1 MSFGVKERVAVVTGG
16 SSGIGFETVKLLLQ
30 QGAKVA
36 WCGRNEARLEASLE
50 ALKIEFSEELAE
62 SHMLIVQADVL
73 DKASVTN
80 LIERV
85 VDKFGSID
93 MLINNAGQGKV
104 ADFESTEDEEWIS
117 EVTLKY
123 FGVLNPIKAALPYLE
138 KSDIAAI
145 ANVNSLL
152 ALKPERHMIAT
163 SAARAGLLNLSK
175 TLSQEFADKGIN
187 GIRVNSILIGMVE
200 SGQWRRRYENRSDR
214 EKSWEEWI
222 KNIAKE
228 RGIPLGRLGKAHEAA
243 QALVFLASPLSSYTT
258 GSVVDVSGGF
268 SREI

>member
-1 MSFGVKERVAVVTGG
+1 MSFGVKNRVAIVTGG

-36 WCGRNEARLEASLE
+36 WCGRDMSRLESSYAQ
-50 ALKIEFSEELAE
+50 LAKDFE
-62 SHMLIVQADVL
+62 TQNMLIVQADVL
-73 DKASVTN
+73 NKDSIANFIASVASH
-80 LIERV
+80 
-85 VDKFGSID
+85 FGSID

-104 ADFESTEDEEWIS
+104 AFFEDTADEDWLS

-123 FGVLNPIKAALPYLE
+123 FGVLNPIKAALPFLK
-138 KSDIAAI
+138 KSDMAAI
-145 ANVNSLL
+145 VNVNSLL

-175 TLSQEFADKGIN
+175 SLSQEFAED

-214 EKSWEEWI
+214 EKSWDEWI
-222 KNIAKE
+222 KGIATE

>member
-1 MSFGVKERVAVVTGG
+1 MSFGVYDRVAVVTGG
-16 SSGIGFETVKLLLQ
+16 SSGIGFETVKQLLTH
-30 QGAKVA
+30 GAKVA
-36 WCGRNEARLEASLE
+36 WCGRNRERLQASYD
-50 ALKIEFSEELAE
+50 ALVDSYSIDN
-62 SHMLIVQADVL
+62 MLIVQADVL
-73 DKASVTN
+73 DKVSVEN
-80 LIERV
+80 LMAQV
-85 VDKFGSID
+85 VKKFGAID

-104 ADFESTEDEEWIS
+104 ADFANTLDEEWLG

-123 FGVLNPIKAALPYLE
+123 FGVLNPIKAALPYL
-138 KSDIAAI
+138 KQSDVAAI
-145 ANVNSLL
+145 VNVNSLL

-175 TLSQEFADKGIN
+175 SLAQEFAGD

-200 SGQWRRRYENRSDR
+200 SGQWHRRYENRSDR
-214 EKSWEEWI
+214 DKTWEEWI
-222 KNIAKE
+222 KAIAVD

-258 GSVVDVSGGF
+258 GSVIDVSGGF

>member
-1 MSFGVKERVAVVTGG
+1 MSFGVTDKIAVVTGG
-16 SSGIGFETVKLLLQ
+16 SSGIGLETVKLLLQ

-36 WCGRNEARLEASLE
+36 WCGRSQERLQESFNQLRAD
-50 ALKIEFSEELAE
+50 FSEDKMMMM
-62 SHMLIVQADVL
+62 SADVL
-73 DKASVTN
+73 DKKSVT
-80 LIERV
+80 LFIESVAER
-85 VDKFGSID
+85 FGGID

-104 ADFESTEDEEWIS
+104 ADFDSTEDEEWLG

-123 FGVLNPIKAALPYLE
+123 FGVLNPIKAARSYLQQ
-138 KSDIAAI
+138 SDIAAI
-145 ANVNSLL
+145 VNVNSLL

-175 TLSQEFADKGIN
+175 TLSQEFADE

-200 SGQWRRRYENRSDR
+200 SGQWRRRYENRSD
-214 EKSWEEWI
+214 KNKTWDEWI
-222 KNIAKE
+222 RDIAKE

>member
-1 MSFGVKERVAVVTGG
+1 MSFGVENKIAVITGG
-16 SSGIGFETVKLLLQ
+16 SSGIGLETVKLLLK

-36 WCGRNEARLEASLE
+36 WCGRDRERLQASYDQ
-50 ALKIEFSEELAE
+50 LATLFVTE
-62 SHMLIVQADVL
+62 NLFIMPADVL
-73 DKASVTN
+73 NKVSITTFIDRAAAH
-80 LIERV
+80 
-85 VDKFGSID
+85 FGGID

-104 ADFESTEDEEWIS
+104 ADFAMTEDEDWLS

-123 FGVLNPIKAALPYLE
+123 FGVLNPIKAARPYLQQ
-138 KSDIAAI
+138 SAI
-145 ANVNSLL
+145 ASIVNVNSLL

-175 TLSQEFADKGIN
+175 TLSQEFAAE

-200 SGQWRRRYENRSDR
+200 SGQWRRRYENRSNR

-222 KNIAKE
+222 GDIAKE

-243 QALVFLASPLSSYTT
+243 QALAFLASPLSSYTT

-268 SREI
+268 SKEI

>member
-1 MSFGVKERVAVVTGG
+1 MSFGITDKVAIVTGG
-16 SSGIGFETVKLLLQ
+16 SSGIGLETVKLLLQ

-36 WCGRNEARLEASLE
+36 WCGRSQERLQESFNQLRVD
-50 ALKIEFSEELAE
+50 FSEEN
-62 SHMLIVQADVL
+62 MLIMSADVL
-73 DKASVTN
+73 DKRSVT
-80 LIERV
+80 LFIESV
-85 VDKFGSID
+85 VKRFGGID

-104 ADFESTEDEEWIS
+104 ADFDSTEDDEWLS
-117 EVTLKY
+117 EVSLKY
-123 FGVLNPIKAALPYLE
+123 FGVLNPIKAARSYLQ

-145 ANVNSLL
+145 VNVNSLL

-175 TLSQEFADKGIN
+175 TLSQEFADE

-200 SGQWRRRYENRSDR
+200 SGQWRRRYENRSD
-214 EKSWEEWI
+214 KSKTWDEWI
-222 KNIAKE
+222 RDIAKE

>member
-1 MSFGVKERVAVVTGG
+1 MSFGVKDRIAVVTGG
-16 SSGIGFETVKLLLQ
+16 SSGIGFETVKQLLK

-36 WCGRNEARLEASLE
+36 WCGRDKARLQ
-50 ALKIEFSEELAE
+50 E
-62 SHMLIVQADVL
+62 SYDTLVAHYPLDNMLIVQADVL
-73 DKASVTN
+73 DKISVEN
-80 LIERV
+80 LMTLVIK
-85 VDKFGSID
+85 KFGGID

-104 ADFESTEDEEWIS
+104 ADFENTLDEEWLS

-123 FGVLNPIKAALPYLE
+123 FGVLNPIKAALPYL
-138 KSDIAAI
+138 KQSDIASI
-145 ANVNSLL
+145 VNVNSLL

-175 TLSQEFADKGIN
+175 SLSQEFASE

-214 EKSWEEWI
+214 DKTWEQWI
-222 KNIAKE
+222 NAIATE

-258 GSVVDVSGGF
+258 GSVIDVSGGF

>member
-1 MSFGVKERVAVVTGG
+1 MSFGVEDKIAIVTGG
-16 SSGIGFETVKLLLQ
+16 SSGIGFETVKLLLA

-36 WCGRNEARLEASLE
+36 WCGRSEARLQESYDQLKAS
-50 ALKIEFSEELAE
+50 FSEEN
-62 SHMLIVQADVL
+62 MLIMPADVL
-73 DKASVTN
+73 DKASVQK
-80 LIERV
+80 LIDAV
-85 VDKFGSID
+85 VSRFGGID

-104 ADFESTEDEEWIS
+104 ADFDSTEDDDWLS

-123 FGVLNPIKAALPYLE
+123 FGVLNPIKAARPYLQ
-138 KSDIAAI
+138 KSAIAAI
-145 ANVNSLL
+145 VNVNSLL

-175 TLSQEFADKGIN
+175 TLSQEFAEE

-200 SGQWRRRYENRSDR
+200 SGQWHRRYENRSDR
-214 EKSWEEWI
+214 SKSFDEWI
-222 KNIAKE
+222 RGVAKE

-243 QALVFLASPLSSYTT
+243 QALLFLASPLSSYTT

>member
-1 MSFGVKERVAVVTGG
+1 MSFGIENKVAIVTGG
-16 SSGIGFETVKLLLQ
+16 SSGIGLETVKLLLT

-36 WCGRNEARLEASLE
+36 WCGRSEARLQ
-50 ALKIEFSEELAE
+50 E
-62 SHMLIVQADVL
+62 SYDQLTPTLSKENMLIMPADVL
-73 DKASVTN
+73 DKASVA
-80 LIERV
+80 
-85 VDKFGSID
+85 KFIAATVSRFGGID

-104 ADFESTEDEEWIS
+104 ADFDHTEDEAWLS

-123 FGVLNPIKAALPYLE
+123 FGVLNPVKAARPYLQQ
-138 KSDIAAI
+138 SAI
-145 ANVNSLL
+145 ASIVNVNSLL

-175 TLSQEFADKGIN
+175 TLSQEFAEE

-200 SGQWRRRYENRSDR
+200 SGQWHRRYDNRSDR
-214 EKSWEEWI
+214 AMSWEEWTG
-222 KNIAKE
+222 NIAKE

-258 GSVVDVSGGF
+258 GSIVDVSGGF